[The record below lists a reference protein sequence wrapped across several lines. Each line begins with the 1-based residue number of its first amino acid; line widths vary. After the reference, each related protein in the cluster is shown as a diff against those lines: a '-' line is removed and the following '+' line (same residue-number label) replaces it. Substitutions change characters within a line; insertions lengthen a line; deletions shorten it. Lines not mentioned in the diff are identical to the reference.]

1 MTAIVLCFKIFITDQ
16 VGTYMADK
24 DKEYWRNEAVGFLAL
39 STVRGVGYW
48 TLHRLAASGIGFKDF
63 LKNSECSELEKE
75 LRITID
81 KTEGDWAQHQKN
93 LWDRG
98 LELAR
103 DLGSRYI
110 RLIFQ
115 DQEEFPASLKDIPD
129 GPLWLFVQGNT
140 RNLYEKSVA
149 IVGTRKPSH
158 DGLFLTKYV
167 VAALSNLK
175 FPTVSGLASG
185 IDQLAHEESLR
196 YHIPT
201 IAVLG
206 NGIFKDFPKGS
217 EALRGLIVSCGGTVI
232 TEYLPYQSY
241 SAENFVRRNRIQAA
255 LCDTLIPVEWNI
267 KSGTAH
273 TVEYAYKY
281 GRKIANV
288 FLPHTTNHRPEIPF
302 SEESSSAVS
311 FEVPIATTELLRYI
325 KEKELV
331 STSSTPGQQTLDI

>member
-1 MTAIVLCFKIFITDQ
+1 MVE
-16 VGTYMADK
+16 K
-24 DKEYWRNEAVGFLAL
+24 DNEYWRNEAVGFLAL

-48 TLHRLAASGIGFKDF
+48 TLHRLAASGIRFKDF
-63 LKNSECSELEKE
+63 LKNSSCSELEKE
-75 LRITID
+75 LRVTIE
-81 KTEGDWAQHQKN
+81 KSGVDWAQYQKI
-93 LWDRG
+93 LWGQG
-98 LELAR
+98 LDLAR
-103 DLGSRYI
+103 DLGSSYI
-110 RLIFQ
+110 RLIFR
-115 DQEEFPASLKDIPD
+115 DQEGFPVSLKDIPD

-140 RNLYEKSVA
+140 QNLYEKSVA

-167 VAALSNLK
+167 VAALSSLK
-175 FPTVSGLASG
+175 LPTVSGLASG

-206 NGIFKDFPKGS
+206 NGILRDFPKGS
-217 EALRGLIVSCGGTVI
+217 EALRKLIVSCGGTVV
-232 TEYLPYQSY
+232 TEYLPHQSY

-255 LCDTLIPVEWNI
+255 LCDTLIPVEWSI

-302 SEESSSAVS
+302 SEESRKAVS
-311 FEVPIATTELLRYI
+311 FEVPMATTELLRYI
-325 KEKELV
+325 NEGELV
-331 STSSTPGQQTLDI
+331 STSSEPDQQSLDI